1 MKPNIRH
8 HTKQKNYIA
17 IIYSLVFHLFLFI
30 FIVNYSS
37 VSIDNII
44 ENLKREFTISGDKIY
59 NSQYPDINE
68 MDINELY
75 IPHTRSTL

>member
-17 IIYSLVFHLFLFI
+17 IFYSLVFHFFLFI

-37 VSIDNII
+37 DSIDNII
-44 ENLKREFTISGDKIY
+44 ENLKREFNTTGIIKK
-59 NSQYPDINE
+59 QYPNIKDVH
-68 MDINELY
+68 INELY
-75 IPHTRSTL
+75 IPYIRNTV